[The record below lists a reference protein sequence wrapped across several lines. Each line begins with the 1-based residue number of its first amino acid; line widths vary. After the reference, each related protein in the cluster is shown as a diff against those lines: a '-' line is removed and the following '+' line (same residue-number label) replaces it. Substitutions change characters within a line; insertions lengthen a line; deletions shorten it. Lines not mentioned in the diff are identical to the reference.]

1 MLEQKPQAVFDE
13 DGMMRRGVILRHLV
27 LPGNLRQTYLL
38 LDWMEENIPKETYI
52 SLMGQYFPAG
62 RAADFPE
69 INRRLKPGEYQRACS
84 RLLGKGFDHG
94 FFQDLESASGEYVP
108 DFDLS
113 GLEAEE

>member
-1 MLEQKPQAVFDE
+1 MPLFEKTRENV
-13 DGMMRRGVILRHLV
+13 RI
-27 LPGNLRQTYLL
+27 NLS
-38 LDWMEENIPKETYI
+38 ISAPPKAYR
-52 SLMGQYFPAG
+52 YAG
-62 RAADFPE
+62 G